1 MHANSIVHM
10 RALVE
15 RYLDRQKAQSIG
27 DVGSYDFIGSYRALF
42 EQPAW
47 TYSGIDLN
55 PGPNVD
61 VVLESPY
68 QFPFPDDHF
77 DVLISGQAFEHIKFF
92 WLTWMEMVRTLK
104 PGGFIFLIAP
114 SRGPEHRYPV
124 DCWRFYPD
132 GFRALAE
139 YGKIDCL
146 EAHTDWSAYPG
157 ARGRTWGD
165 TVGVFAKP
173 PFVLTDAAQQWLR
186 DHGTEKQRSFVER
199 AASEV
204 TLVVEGTLRRSIE
217 GMLREIKRRL
227 SLLHSK

>member
-1 MHANSIVHM
+1 M
-10 RALVE
+10 RSLVE
-15 RYLDRQKAQSIG
+15 RYLDRQKTLTIA
-27 DVGSYDFIGSYRALF
+27 DVGSYDFIGSYRALL

-68 QFPFPDDHF
+68 QFPFPDGHF

-124 DCWRFYPD
+124 DCWRFYP
-132 GFRALAE
+132 RRL
-139 YGKIDCL
+139 
-146 EAHTDWSAYPG
+146 PG
-157 ARGRTWGD
+157 IGGVREKSIAWRRIRDSVGPYRWCARGRLAWARHRRQVC
-165 TVGVFAKP
+165 VGALP
-173 PFVLTDAAQQWLR
+173 VLTDAAQRMARLTMAPKRNGRSSNARRPKLR
-186 DHGTEKQRSFVER
+186 S
-199 AASEV
+199 
-204 TLVVEGTLRRSIE
+204 
-217 GMLREIKRRL
+217 
-227 SLLHSK
+227 